1 MSVRAVFERGAQAH
15 SDFIVGIFYG
25 KAPYYG
31 KIWGVLNF
39 IWGKDQKVGVHYLTA
54 NAYLFRIS
62 SALLRRKI
70 LRHELWRVGDSPF
83 FVTEWKASFSTD
95 PPSLNRA
102 PVWATLSQ
110 VPFDLI
116 TDEGMGIISKPL
128 GVIVDAKPFSS
139 ISSVEIKVIVDL
151 TKRLPSSVEI
161 ERENGSVDTLTVIYP
176 WLPPLCSSCGE
187 FGHKVS
193 FCPLL
198 ETPPKQNKQ
207 KSHTKAP
214 KQRKDKQVQ
223 TSVTPAKEVVG
234 HSGLQQRT
242 KPTQNCP
249 LNPEVS
255 GVYHSLVKEL
265 SAKTVEGSNSRV
277 S

>member
-1 MSVRAVFERGAQAH
+1 M
-15 SDFIVGIFYG
+15 
-25 KAPYYG
+25 
-31 KIWGVLNF
+31 
-39 IWGKDQKVGVHYLTA
+39 
-54 NAYLFRIS
+54 
-62 SALLRRKI
+62 
-70 LRHELWRVGDSPF
+70 GDSPF

-110 VPFDLI
+110 IPFDLI
-116 TDEGMGIISKPL
+116 TDEGLCIISKPL

-151 TKRLPSSVEI
+151 TKKLPSSVEI
-161 ERENGSVDTLTVIYP
+161 EMENGSVDTLTVIYP

-193 FCPLL
+193 LCPLL

-207 KSHTKAP
+207 KSNPKTP

-223 TSVTPAKEVVG
+223 TSVTPAEEDVG
-234 HSGLQQRT
+234 ILVCRSE
-242 KPTQNCP
+242 
-249 LNPEVS
+249 LNRP
-255 GVYHSLVKEL
+255 
-265 SAKTVEGSNSRV
+265 KTVP
-277 S
+277 